1 MLASLSQELVHGRT
15 DRLTDTAD
23 LCWRLYL
30 RNLSTDRQTETD
42 RQTHGRGY
50 MYLAGSVHIVYCK
63 AADLCERVDLSPE
76 LVQRQ
81 TDRQTDTRR
90 GYMYL
95 AQAIHTV
102 RCKAANLCWRV
113 DLSLELVN
121 RTDRQT
127 DTRTWLYV
135 PGPGGTYIVYCKAVD
150 LCWRLYLR
158 NLCTDR
164 QTDTDRQTHGRGYMY
179 LARTVH
185 IVYCKA
191 ADLCWHVD
199 LSAELVHGTD
209 RQTDTRT
216 WLYVPGSVWQPG
228 LGDGVIGGERQPE
241 TSVETVDPR

>member
-1 MLASLSQELVHGRT
+1 MYLVHAVHIVRCNV
-15 DRLTDTAD
+15 AD

-30 RNLSTDRQTETD
+30 RNLSTDRQRD
-42 RQTHGRGY
+42 RQTPGRGY
-50 MYLAGSVHIVYCK
+50 MYLAVSVHIVYCK

-81 TDRQTDTRR
+81 TDRP
-90 GYMYL
+90 
-95 AQAIHTV
+95 
-102 RCKAANLCWRV
+102 
-113 DLSLELVN
+113 ELVH
-121 RTDRQT
+121 RKTDRQT

-135 PGPGGTYIVYCKAVD
+135 PGAGGTYIVYCKAVN

-158 NLCTDR
+158 NLCTGR

-216 WLYVPGSVWQPG
+216 WLYVPGPG
-228 LGDGVIGGERQPE
+228 CTY
-241 TSVETVDPR
+241 TSL

>member
-1 MLASLSQELVHGRT
+1 MYLVHAVHIVRCNV
-15 DRLTDTAD
+15 AD

-30 RNLSTDRQTETD
+30 RNLSTDRQRD

-50 MYLAGSVHIVYCK
+50 MYLAVSVHIVYCK
-63 AADLCERVDLSPE
+63 AADLCE
-76 LVQRQ
+76 
-81 TDRQTDTRR
+81 
-90 GYMYL
+90 
-95 AQAIHTV
+95 
-102 RCKAANLCWRV
+102 RV

-158 NLCTDR
+158 NLSTDR

-191 ADLCWHVD
+191 ADLC
-199 LSAELVHGTD
+199 
-209 RQTDTRT
+209 
-216 WLYVPGSVWQPG
+216 
-228 LGDGVIGGERQPE
+228 
-241 TSVETVDPR
+241 